1 MEYDA
6 KKQLLTYTYD
16 DRLEKGANH
25 FKLVVNDLLGNETV
39 FEADLI
45 Y

>member
-6 KKQLLTYTYD
+6 KKQLLTYSYD
-16 DRLEKGANH
+16 NRLKKGMNH
-25 FKLVVNDLLGNETV
+25 FKLLIKDLLGSNTVYET
-39 FEADLI
+39 DLV